1 MGMTIS
7 EMRSLIYAAPQ
18 NESVVNDEILSEA
31 AIQNLCD
38 EILDEAYY
46 GRHVAQPILDAMID
60 CCKLIDENPTI
71 AMNKTKENIA
81 LQKAVQKVFGFKSCT
96 IMWENR
102 GMMAMGA
109 YTFPANPTKYGSKPA
124 FKYGQHKDGFYDSKH
139 ELPVFIELSN
149 NRYIESHLTPEE
161 MTAILIHEIGHNFD
175 FTPATM
181 FMGWTKA
188 ILAIIMLIRGL
199 GDGSWVATLFKIF
212 MNSDIGRNISHIY
225 TNIDIIVMNYVPPLG
240 IIGRGIQKVSGLL
253 MKLMNLIMSPA
264 QLFSIPA
271 TLMFAP
277 FIHLVSFFGR
287 RREIYADTFA
297 ASYGFGEEL
306 GTGLAKAD
314 AAIVRFDTAP
324 SGTLMEIMY
333 DFAQLDREFLTMFC
347 DVHGHGS
354 TQQRMLRARA
364 KLERDLSNND
374 VPPEL
379 KKELQE
385 QIAAINDAYEEF
397 VKCDEYDQ
405 KNITRFFRGL
415 VDRVYNGKDYA
426 IFEPIRDGLYPE

>member
-1 MGMTIS
+1 MGMTIA

-46 GRHVAQPILDAMID
+46 GRHVAQPILDAMND
-60 CCKLIDENPTI
+60 CCKLIDENPKI

-109 YTFPANPTKYGSKPA
+109 YTYPANPTKYGSKPS

-139 ELPVFIELSN
+139 ELPIFIELSN
-149 NRYIESHLTPEE
+149 NMYVEAHLTPEE

-188 ILAIIMLIRGL
+188 ILAIIMLIKGF
-199 GDGSWVATLFKIF
+199 GNGSWIKTLVTIY
-212 MNSDIGRNISHIY
+212 MNGDTGRGIKHFIS
-225 TNIDIIVMNYVPPLG
+225 NIDVIIMNYVPPLG
-240 IIGRGIQKVSGLL
+240 VIGRGFQKITGLL
-253 MKLMNLIMSPA
+253 IKLMNLITSPT
-264 QLFSIPA
+264 QIFSIPA

-277 FIHLVSFFGR
+277 FIHLISFFGR
-287 RREIYADTFA
+287 RKEIYADTFA
-297 ASYGFGEEL
+297 ASYGFGEPL
-306 GTGLAKAD
+306 GTGLAKLD
-314 AAIVRFDTAP
+314 AAMVRFDTAP

-333 DFAQLDREFLTMFC
+333 DFAQLNREFFTMFC
-347 DVHGHGS
+347 DVQGHGS
-354 TQQRMLRARA
+354 TQQRMLRTRA

-385 QIAAINDAYEEF
+385 QINDITSAYDSF
-397 VKCDEYDQ
+397 VNCDEYEQ
-405 KNITRFFRGL
+405 KSVTRFFRNL
-415 VDRVYNGKDYA
+415 VDTVYNGKDYA
-426 IFEPIRDGLYPE
+426 VFEPVRTGLYPE